1 VSARSFLERV
11 KSFSRS
17 PSFFLCLI
25 VVGYCALL
33 LPTLRRQG
41 ISWDE
46 QTDIHIAHA
55 YISQPGGWFI
65 GSNSDPSQTRL
76 PMYAVALVYAL
87 TGTDDLLTARLVS
100 AFMGALTLVGVY
112 VFCKRE
118 TDAKRGLLAAA
129 ILATSPFFLSF
140 ARVAFTETDIYVA
153 CVCVWLLVGV
163 SSLREKRTI
172 GSTVIAALL
181 LGLAISAKFTA
192 VYLFPAVL
200 LHALSWPRLERG
212 PEYLRWRDLFGVGIL
227 FAILFALAWLG
238 WSDESFN
245 YGAESDAVVAT
256 MHYLLAAVCWGMI
269 LLWIARRSNYTASS
283 LLLVALV
290 LLLALSTFVMVPPV
304 HLTNPDIIKSLLER
318 FNNEMG
324 WDLGFIIEA
333 TVLHT
338 ACVIFKSSPLV
349 GLGLLVAL
357 GTVLLQW
364 KRRRELQFP
373 LLMVLFY
380 FLGLALLPIAQTFY
394 MMPLLPILVI
404 FGADQW
410 LGLLSRKKPVAILI
424 GATAVAVLVIDMLLC
439 YPDYNL
445 NGYQW
450 LGARFLVGRSTIGYR
465 SVVQTPSDGVQQAV
479 QWLCDN
485 ATDGERVVAYVN
497 PWHIVEAACP
507 DPRFIISR
515 GRRES
520 VRAGPDYVIIHINH
534 EIRQRWAAWFAGWE
548 NNVRDAGVFWEPYD
562 ADWLHAHF
570 TKVATV
576 PRAFGLEMAS
586 IWQRNDRV
594 KKSLPPVGSRAI
606 VEPTP
611 LPSPGAAAT
620 VEPIPLPPPG
630 SLATVE
636 PTLIPLVGEWR
647 FAIDRGNQGEK
658 KEWFASD
665 YDDSS

>member
-1 VSARSFLERV
+1 M
-11 KSFSRS
+11 
-17 PSFFLCLI
+17 
-25 VVGYCALL
+25 LL
-33 LPTLRRQG
+33 LPTVRRQG

-46 QTDIHIAHA
+46 QTDIHIARA
-55 YISQPGGWFI
+55 YISGSGGWFI

-76 PMYAVALVYAL
+76 PMYTVALVYAL

-118 TDAKRGLLAAA
+118 YDAKRGLLAAA

-153 CVCVWLLVGV
+153 CVFAWLLVGV
-163 SSLREKRTI
+163 SNLREKRTV

-200 LHALSWPRLERG
+200 LHALTWPRLERG
-212 PEYLRWRDLFGVGIL
+212 LEHLHWRDLFGVGML
-227 FAILFALAWLG
+227 FVILFALAWLG
-238 WSDESFN
+238 WSAESFAA
-245 YGAESDAVVAT
+245 GAESDGVVAA

-269 LLWIARRSNYTASS
+269 LLWVVRRSDHTASS

-290 LLLALSTFVMVPPV
+290 FLLALSTFVMLPPV
-304 HLTNPDIIKSLLER
+304 HLTNPDIIRSLLER

-333 TVLHT
+333 TGLHT

-349 GLGLLVAL
+349 GFGFLAALV
-357 GTVLLQW
+357 GTAPQW
-364 KRRRELQFP
+364 KRRIEVQFP
-373 LLMVLFY
+373 LLVILSY

-410 LGLLSRKKPVAILI
+410 LRLLSGKRPLAMLM
-424 GATAVAVLVIDMLLC
+424 GCAAAAVLVVDLALC

-465 SVVQTPSDGVQQAV
+465 SVVQTPSDGVEQAV
-479 QWLCDN
+479 HWLCDN
-485 ATDGERVVAYVN
+485 ATNGERVVAYVY

-507 DPRFIISR
+507 DPRFRISR
-515 GRRES
+515 GRWES
-520 VRAGPDYVIIHINH
+520 VRARPDYVIIHINH
-534 EIRQRWAAWFAGWE
+534 EIRQSWAAWFTGRE
-548 NNVRDAGVFWEPYD
+548 NNVRDDGVFWEPYD
-562 ADWLHAHF
+562 ADWLYTHF
-570 TKVATV
+570 TKVARV

-586 IWQRNDRV
+586 V
-594 KKSLPPVGSRAI
+594 
-606 VEPTP
+606 
-611 LPSPGAAAT
+611 
-620 VEPIPLPPPG
+620 
-630 SLATVE
+630 
-636 PTLIPLVGEWR
+636 WR
-647 FAIDRGNQGEK
+647 R
-658 KEWFASD
+658 KE
-665 YDDSS
+665 